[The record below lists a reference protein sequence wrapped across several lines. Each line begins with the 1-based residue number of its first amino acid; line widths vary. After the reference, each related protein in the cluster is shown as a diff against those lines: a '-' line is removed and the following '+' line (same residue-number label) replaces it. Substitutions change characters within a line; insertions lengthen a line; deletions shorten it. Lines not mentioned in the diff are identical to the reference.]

1 MRERT
6 LGLNVA
12 LRGERLHGL
21 DDLKVLNVGDL
32 GVSRGVEVLGGN
44 ENTLCLSRREG
55 AACGQRGWST
65 RVKKK
70 RTKYAPLK
78 RCSKMAFR
86 FCLEMSI
93 FKRLE
98 ENSVA
103 QRRLY

>member
-1 MRERT
+1 MRKRT

-65 RVKKK
+65 SEEEKDQV
-70 RTKYAPLK
+70 RT
-78 RCSKMAFR
+78 
-86 FCLEMSI
+86 
-93 FKRLE
+93 LE
-98 ENSVA
+98 EV
-103 QRRLY
+103 LEDGLPVLLGDEHI